1 MVATGLTYPG
11 WLRIFLTAVITA
23 LCTAGLVA
31 AILVWQLTPTPTPS
45 PTLSSSSSSSS
56 SLPSPAVNNVA
67 DDAGGEGSAPVNQE
81 NPFRKALKRNI
92 IYHLMSC
99 NEAFDLNMIVL
110 VS

>member
-31 AILVWQLTPTPTPS
+31 AILVWHLTPTPTPT
-45 PTLSSSSSSSS
+45 PTPTSSSS